1 MERNRRCA
9 KPLLALGLAS
19 CLAPLAGCSSDC
31 GCAVQQCQVKT
42 TTAVAWTEQSQL
54 GTPEQL
60 FSSLAGSCQAPF
72 HWAGSGFGAETVDPP
87 QGQSTLTA
95 TLALDSSSAR
105 WVTHTST
112 AMCPDAL
119 QVDGTVT
126 LELPE
131 GKIADQQPV
140 TLGASA
146 ESVSTS
152 LSFVLNQKDFGPW
165 VSIRKSDPQTSL
177 QMTIKMTAL
186 NLGCS
191 GEIQLGS
198 STPQGNGAASGAVGR
213 FAAWP

>member
-1 MERNRRCA
+1 M
-9 KPLLALGLAS
+9 G
-19 CLAPLAGCSSDC
+19 GCSSNC
-31 GCAVQQCQVKT
+31 GCVEQQCQAKT
-42 TTAVAWTEQSQL
+42 TTPVAWTEQSHL

-72 HWAGSGFGAETVDPP
+72 HWADSGATVDPP

-95 TLALDSSSAR
+95 TVALDSSSAR
-105 WVTHTST
+105 WVTYTNT
-112 AMCPDAL
+112 GLCPEAL

-131 GKIADQQPV
+131 GKIADQRPV

-146 ESVSTS
+146 GTVTS
-152 LSFVLNQKDFGPW
+152 RLSFVLNEEDFGPW
-165 VSIRKSDPQTSL
+165 VSIRKSDPQTSFR
-177 QMTIKMTAL
+177 MTIDMTTI
-186 NLGCS
+186 NSGCS

-198 STPQGNGAASGAVGR
+198 STSQGNNATVGAVGR